1 MKTGIRGP
9 RGIRGRSE
17 TVKIPKELSS
27 GREAGAMSKIPQELS
42 EGEETF
48 FLHCKARGLDPQRE
62 VELIPG
68 RKWRFDFFFPERNL
82 VVEIEGAI
90 KFGKSRHSRG
100 DGFEWDCRKY
110 NAASLAGFK
119 LLRFTTA
126 MVKSAEAI
134 DTVMEALR

>member
-1 MKTGIRGP
+1 
-9 RGIRGRSE
+9 
-17 TVKIPKELSS
+17 
-27 GREAGAMSKIPQELS
+27 MSKIPQALS
-42 EGEETF
+42 SGEEAF
-48 FLHCKARGLDPQRE
+48 AMHCKVEGLTPERE

-82 VVEIEGAI
+82 VVEIEGAT

-100 DGFEWDCRKY
+100 EGFERDCRKY